1 MEPGQVQVMEPVLE
15 RELRLKTGWAYQV
28 KWDGIRMLSFIHPHQ
43 VQLQTKG
50 GRVRREQFQE
60 LYALTSLTVDKPII
74 LDGELVALHRGRAEF
89 TLILKRNWGNHDHIP
104 IWYMIFD
111 ILMYQGEDLRQRPLA
126 ERQEIIDSLKLP
138 GPGFVPV
145 ENFTDGGALL
155 SKTKELNWE
164 GIVAKDLNSPYVP
177 GKSPYWEKLKNI
189 LQEKLVVVGYIE
201 KDGQLASLL
210 LAKDFGHSLQYA
222 GAVGSGFTSNQ
233 RRALLGVLPQMKLEV
248 PSLKGLKKKPGWH
261 WLKPL
266 LQAEVQFSEWTP
278 ELVVRAPVFKSLWMG
293 ERRIELS

>member
-1 MEPGQVQVMEPVLE
+1 LEPGQVLVMEPVLE
-15 RELRLKTGWAYQV
+15 RELRPKIGWAYQV

-50 GRVRREQFQE
+50 GRVRWGQFQE
-60 LYALTSLTVDKPII
+60 LNALSCLTKDKPLI
-74 LDGELVALHRGRAEF
+74 LDGELVALHEGRAEF

-126 ERQEIIDSLKLP
+126 ERQEIITSLKLP
-138 GPGFVPV
+138 GPRFVPV
-145 ENFTDGGALL
+145 ENFVDGEALL

-164 GIVAKDLNSPYVP
+164 GIVAKDLQSPYVP
-177 GKSPYWEKLKNI
+177 GKSSHWEKRKNI

-210 LAKDFGHSLQYA
+210 LAKDFGQGLQYA
-222 GAVGSGFTSNQ
+222 GAVGSGFASNQ
-233 RRALLGVLPQMKLEV
+233 RRKLLGVLPQIKLDS
-248 PSLKGLKKKPGWH
+248 PNWGLKKKPGWN
-261 WLKPL
+261 WLKPI

-278 ELVVRAPVFKSLWMG
+278 EMVVRAPVFKSLWMG
-293 ERRIELS
+293 EKRIELS